1 MILGSVAACVNVNGC
16 CIAGFNEDICW
27 GDICWGGTNCT
38 MEQIVESAVGDAVAT
53 VRKDNRKRCAK
64 TQPCFNSHDNAM
76 SRVLK
81 HLDRWQKKML
91 IPGVN
96 QRTWVGQLMNGNL
109 VCVCCR
115 KYSQL
120 ADQCPL
126 ASAEGRQIT
135 KWLRLQNLKSHVHSA
150 DHKQCVAAFLRDDD
164 VSNVQNVASSAAD
177 FLEVLSSVRSKKLPK
192 SFPFAGRKK
201 LRAMIYALAEAVRH
215 FKLRAFRTATQASL
229 HHDGAEDKLICRFS
243 LSDKD
248 GARRCG
254 FLSLVNLVESY
265 SSLGSV
271 ALAQGLCDMV
281 AKTCQQN
288 VNAPYKKGDW
298 LLENISVDDEAKSS
312 LIAAVSLLDADAA
325 SDERRAMRIVSQ
337 DATALNVPKG
347 MLPKTLSDD
356 SVGDGE
362 DADAATGSGPLLFPD
377 VPAAVGENEPDIRLP
392 DVIAYF
398 PNVKV
403 CNQDKPHASKRFTS
417 RLWKCD
423 DRVWDVYSRVIRKKG
438 SICRLVKTRPLLGKV
453 YAERVQQDALLQ
465 GSYITDLGLAP
476 HRFDACCK
484 PLIMSV
490 LTFKPMVAMAQHI
503 HQQKSGEESVQA
515 GEWMDWVQNKHCVLL
530 GFMTMAG
537 NEALKL
543 TRQWES
549 EARFEVGHY
558 RAEAEN
564 FLKTSIVLFERGKA
578 AKVGYG
584 KHMIDRLQEHEIVMT
599 VNGKVKTIGGGGIHD
614 RLIQECLEVML
625 QWTRLLYRT
634 VQAEVPHFEVANSF
648 YVMSLNGAGDELI
661 DRHAEG
667 IKFNAVADDVGADD
681 VSELATCCARLAKLV
696 DEKPEELLDQ
706 IKDVRP
712 LAKRYFDES
721 EALHKAW
728 SMALTSKRVNAR
740 KNKKLPEAYRALVVA
755 LCMVLPVVSNRFRI
769 PKRLHI
775 IRQFYVDAFCFMLS
789 QLVRG
794 LSCRRASSHPLCPL
808 QANFLLL

>member
-1 MILGSVAACVNVNGC
+1 MVI
-16 CIAGFNEDICW
+16 W
-27 GDICWGGTNCT
+27 
-38 MEQIVESAVGDAVAT
+38 
-53 VRKDNRKRCAK
+53 
-64 TQPCFNSHDNAM
+64 
-76 SRVLK
+76 
-81 HLDRWQKKML
+81 
-91 IPGVN
+91 
-96 QRTWVGQLMNGNL
+96 
-109 VCVCCR
+109 CVCCR

-135 KWLRLQNLKSHVHSA
+135 KLLRLQNLKSHVHSA

-281 AKTCQQN
+281 AKACQQN

-337 DATALNVPKG
+337 DATALSVPKG

-356 SVGDGE
+356 IVGDGE

-438 SICRLVKTRPLLGKV
+438 SICRLVKTKRLLGQV
-453 YAERVQQDALLQ
+453 YAERVQ
-465 GSYITDLGLAP
+465 
-476 HRFDACCK
+476 
-484 PLIMSV
+484 
-490 LTFKPMVAMAQHI
+490 
-503 HQQKSGEESVQA
+503 
-515 GEWMDWVQNKHCVLL
+515 
-530 GFMTMAG
+530 
-537 NEALKL
+537 
-543 TRQWES
+543 
-549 EARFEVGHY
+549 
-558 RAEAEN
+558 
-564 FLKTSIVLFERGKA
+564 
-578 AKVGYG
+578 
-584 KHMIDRLQEHEIVMT
+584 
-599 VNGKVKTIGGGGIHD
+599 
-614 RLIQECLEVML
+614 
-625 QWTRLLYRT
+625 
-634 VQAEVPHFEVANSF
+634 
-648 YVMSLNGAGDELI
+648 
-661 DRHAEG
+661 
-667 IKFNAVADDVGADD
+667 
-681 VSELATCCARLAKLV
+681 
-696 DEKPEELLDQ
+696 
-706 IKDVRP
+706 
-712 LAKRYFDES
+712 
-721 EALHKAW
+721 
-728 SMALTSKRVNAR
+728 
-740 KNKKLPEAYRALVVA
+740 
-755 LCMVLPVVSNRFRI
+755 
-769 PKRLHI
+769 
-775 IRQFYVDAFCFMLS
+775 
-789 QLVRG
+789 
-794 LSCRRASSHPLCPL
+794 
-808 QANFLLL
+808 